1 VTLHIKPQEALA
13 ALREVVED
21 AGRDH
26 VDVNAGETSG
36 CKYVRI
42 GGDVPECI
50 VGRVLHHMGV
60 EISVLRQMDLDDEPV
75 IETGG
80 SAILS
85 HHEVSMD
92 HRARILL
99 ATAQGLQDKGKNWGA
114 TLDEVERVARD
125 LVVTVPKSMS

>member
-26 VDVNAGETSG
+26 VDVNAGATSG
-36 CKYVRI
+36 CKYVASA
-42 GGDVPECI
+42 VPECI
-50 VGRVLHHMGV
+50 VGRVLHRMGV
-60 EISVLRQMDLDDEPV
+60 EIEVLRQMDADDEPV

-92 HRARILL
+92 HRARTLL
-99 ATAQGLQDKGKNWGA
+99 ATAQSLQDKGKDWGEA
-114 TLDEVERVARD
+114 LDEVERIARS
-125 LVVTVPKSMS
+125 LAVIVPKSAS